1 MATFNFQNAT
11 LKISYETGVDE
22 AGKPVFTS
30 KTYNNVRENVTPTQV
45 AAVIQGIAS
54 LSNYPLSAAL
64 KTETE
69 EIQF

>member
-22 AGKPVFTS
+22 AGKPVLAS
-30 KTYNNVRENVTPTQV
+30 KTYNNVRENVTPSQV

-64 KTETE
+64 KTETD